1 MFATTLSIILYFY
14 KKQPLQLNMKELKEF
29 LNYTFSIGENFKIS
43 IQSLLIIILVFIITS
58 IILRF
63 IRAAVTRKIK
73 DEDKGKFITVF
84 SFVKYFVFVILFL
97 VVLSNSG
104 VQLTAVFTVTAAL
117 LIGVGLALQTFFQ
130 DIISGIFI
138 LVDQSLNVDDIIEID
153 GKVGKVISINLRTT
167 KVVTIQNK
175 VLIIPNHLYLTN
187 TLFNWTQNETIT
199 RESVDVGVAYGSDVQ
214 LVKKLL
220 LEATENINGVLRK
233 PAPLVLFNDF
243 GDSSLNFKLV
253 FTVRD
258 SFTMVEV
265 ASNLRFEID
274 RLFREHK
281 VTIPFPQRDVHL
293 FQTK

>member
-1 MFATTLSIILYFY
+1 
-14 KKQPLQLNMKELKEF
+14 MKELKEF

-58 IILRF
+58 IILRV

-73 DEDKGKFITVF
+73 YEDKGKFITVF

-104 VQLTAVFTVTAAL
+104 VQLTAVFTGTAAL

>member
-1 MFATTLSIILYFY
+1 
-14 KKQPLQLNMKELKEF
+14 MKELKEF

-58 IILRF
+58 IILRV

-104 VQLTAVFTVTAAL
+104 VQLTAVFTGAAAL

-167 KVVTIQNK
+167 KAVTIQNK

-199 RESVDVGVAYGSDVQ
+199 RESVAVGVAYGSDVQ

-233 PAPLVLFNDF
+233 PVPLVLFNDF

-253 FTVRD
+253 FTVKD

-293 FQTK
+293 FQK

>member
-1 MFATTLSIILYFY
+1 
-14 KKQPLQLNMKELKEF
+14 MKELKEF

-58 IILRF
+58 IILRV

-73 DEDKGKFITVF
+73 YEDKGKFITVF

-104 VQLTAVFTVTAAL
+104 VQLTAVFTGTAAL

-220 LEATENINGVLRK
+220 L
-233 PAPLVLFNDF
+233 
-243 GDSSLNFKLV
+243 
-253 FTVRD
+253 
-258 SFTMVEV
+258 
-265 ASNLRFEID
+265 
-274 RLFREHK
+274 
-281 VTIPFPQRDVHL
+281 
-293 FQTK
+293 

>member
-1 MFATTLSIILYFY
+1 
-14 KKQPLQLNMKELKEF
+14 MKELKEF

-58 IILRF
+58 IILRV

-104 VQLTAVFTVTAAL
+104 VQLTAVFTGTAAL

-167 KVVTIQNK
+167 KAVTIQNK

-199 RESVDVGVAYGSDVQ
+199 RESVSVGVAYGSDVQ

-220 LEATENINGVLRK
+220 LEATENINGVLTK

-253 FTVRD
+253 FTVKD
-258 SFTMVEV
+258 SFTMVEL

>member
-1 MFATTLSIILYFY
+1 
-14 KKQPLQLNMKELKEF
+14 MKELKEF

>member
-1 MFATTLSIILYFY
+1 
-14 KKQPLQLNMKELKEF
+14 MKELKEF

-58 IILRF
+58 IILRV

-104 VQLTAVFTVTAAL
+104 VQLTAVFTGAAAL

-167 KVVTIQNK
+167 KAVTIQNK

-220 LEATENINGVLRK
+220 LEATENINGVLTK

-253 FTVRD
+253 FTVKD
-258 SFTMVEV
+258 SFTMVEL